1 MKSVYTIW
9 ATGIPVY
16 RHDKHENGSNFTN
29 SSICTLPKA
38 KKTLITLYLGP
49 CLQLAS
55 YIYMYN
61 NCIYIFKISQSF
73 LCMTSNENLEE
84 ECSESGI
91 DAYNSKMAQL
101 IKMPSGA
108 LGVYEINQ
116 PALQKNINKAE
127 KNEIFALIAIFNVC
141 MNHKISILLFM
152 FTSHLSESIHV
163 NRHQCLYDIYQGLNI
178 RR

>member
-16 RHDKHENGSNFTN
+16 RHDKHKNGSNFTN

-38 KKTLITLYLGP
+38 KKTLIILYLGP

-91 DAYNSKMAQL
+91 DALIQRWLSLSKSLLVLWACMKL
-101 IKMPSGA
+101 IS
-108 LGVYEINQ
+108 Q
-116 PALQKNINKAE
+116 H
-127 KNEIFALIAIFNVC
+127 C
-141 MNHKISILLFM
+141 RKI
-152 FTSHLSESIHV
+152 
-163 NRHQCLYDIYQGLNI
+163 
-178 RR
+178 